1 MSIITCYYLHL
12 TVAQQLDK
20 KTAIPYSQNITIEGG
35 LNLSVPVHIQMYRSH
50 RVGIGVNVRVSKKIS
65 PNRTWY

>member
-1 MSIITCYYLHL
+1 
-12 TVAQQLDK
+12 VAQQLDK
-20 KTAIPYSQNITIEGG
+20 KKAIPDYSKTLLLEGG

-65 PNRTWY
+65 QNRTWY